1 MQSLHDLGDETAVDR
16 IYRLAHK
23 VLTRGGMFLNADL
36 YTPEKSGR
44 LPKDRHLKLL
54 KKYNYESITCNLQKD
69 SFVCVS
75 GFKGPLTNL

>member
-44 LPKDRHLKLL
+44 
-54 KKYNYESITCNLQKD
+54 YQKTVIL
-69 SFVCVS
+69 SF
-75 GFKGPLTNL
+75 